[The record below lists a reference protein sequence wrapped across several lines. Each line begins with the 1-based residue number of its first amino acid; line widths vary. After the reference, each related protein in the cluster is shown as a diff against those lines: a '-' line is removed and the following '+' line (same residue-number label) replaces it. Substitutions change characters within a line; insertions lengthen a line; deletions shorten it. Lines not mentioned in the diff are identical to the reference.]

1 MTKELL
7 VKIRMPH
14 ISPMALIL
22 LSAVFCAVLLGG
34 VSVSAQMV
42 TQPTLLW
49 TYQAG
54 SRVYASPVVADLSGK
69 PGLET
74 LVESSEERKLICLSA
89 NREELWT
96 YKDFTLRITG
106 TPTVGD
112 LVGGWTVGSR
122 LRDGDGKPE
131 ILVTTRN
138 DGVVCLSAEG
148 AVLWKTPIEDG
159 IPWGNA
165 VIADTDHDGTP
176 EVYWI
181 STSGQLERRN
191 GDGTLVWER
200 HMPRPGP
207 EGPLAAGDVNGDG
220 RGEIVFCG
228 GPNSVFCVDNKG
240 EGVWTFRGAATFNNG
255 PVIAARISVHNTG
268 GVMGMPAPEVF
279 VASDDGVFYCLDGK
293 TGTCVWNHRTFPGRI
308 DTTVAAGDIDGDG
321 ACEVL
326 YGDGRGYFYCLSSR
340 GEEKWCFKAGDWIES
355 APALGDVDGD
365 GEIEVIFGAA
375 NGNVYCLSSGG
386 ELKWRFPTKKR
397 IAASPT
403 LCDSDQDG
411 RVEILIPSHS
421 GDLYCFTCGGPWKP
435 EKILWPCRR
444 HDIQQTGFLPTR

>member
-1 MTKELL
+1 M
-7 VKIRMPH
+7 RH
-14 ISPMALIL
+14 ISPIALIL
-22 LSAVFCAVLLGG
+22 LFSVFCAILPVG
-34 VSVSAQMV
+34 VSVRAETV
-42 TQPTLLW
+42 TEPTLLW

-54 SRVYASPVVADLSGK
+54 SRVYASPVTVCQATTNCVADLSRK
-69 PGLET
+69 PGLEI
-74 LVESSEERKLICLSA
+74 LVESSEERKLTCLSA

-106 TPTVGD
+106 TPTAGD
-112 LVGGWTVGSR
+112 L
-122 LRDGDGKPE
+122 DGDGKPE

-148 AVLWKTPIEDG
+148 AVRWKTQIEEG

-165 VIADTDHDGTP
+165 VIADTDHDGAP

-207 EGPLAAGDVNGDG
+207 EGPPAVGDVNGDG

-240 EGVWTFRGAATFNNG
+240 EEVWTFRGAATFNNG
-255 PVIAARISVHNTG
+255 PVIATVCQTATNC

-279 VASDDGVFYCLDGK
+279 VASGDGVFYCLDGK
-293 TGTCVWNHRTFPGRI
+293 TGICVWNHRTFPGRI
-308 DTTVAAGDIDGDG
+308 DTTVAVGDIDGDG

-326 YGDGRGYFYCLSSR
+326 YGDGRGYLYCLSSR

-375 NGNVYCLSSGG
+375 NGNAYCLSSRGA
-386 ELKWRFPTKKR
+386 LKWRFPTKKR

-403 LCDSDQDG
+403 LCDCDQDG

-421 GDLYCFTCGGPWKP
+421 GDLYCFTCGGPWKR

-444 HDIQQTGFLPTR
+444 YDIQQTGFLPTR